1 MEWLT
6 QPFKVTDKKE
16 VKKGIYTNYYIYYDK
31 VVDGKTFID
40 SLAVPKNIFES
51 IPVGK
56 TVQLKRVEFYH
67 RTKQKYLD
75 FISEVK
81 IGK

>member
-6 QPFKVTDKKE
+6 QPFKKE

-31 VVDGKTFID
+31 DVEGKTYTEA
-40 SLAVPKNIFES
+40 LGVPKNIYES

-56 TVQLKRVEFYH
+56 TIQLKRVEFYH
-67 RTKQKYLD
+67 RQKQKYLD